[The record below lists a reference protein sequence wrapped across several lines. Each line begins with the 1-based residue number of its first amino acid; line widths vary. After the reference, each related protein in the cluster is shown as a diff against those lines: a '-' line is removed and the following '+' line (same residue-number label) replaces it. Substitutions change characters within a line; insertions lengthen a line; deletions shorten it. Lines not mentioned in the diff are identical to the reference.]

1 MQSGAYV
8 LRNLASLD
16 RPATWIDHL
25 VHESVAARPL
35 DTARHRFFIL
45 PRLVVAACILLG
57 APIWL
62 FLHGAPTA
70 SELLIFALA
79 QIPLISVTILA
90 RTGKLRAAQ
99 SVSIFGWLAMA
110 VALHALTEGY
120 ETISITLLTIA
131 LVEAALTPEI
141 VMIFVIEAATID
153 LIALSAGVDIPAAKL
168 GAFER
173 SASIAILAAP
183 LLLYIAFLAVCA
195 IRAENTRT
203 KVDSANA
210 RDLRL
215 LTEAIGDIV
224 LHLDRSGAVATVI
237 GDTHK
242 AYGLDRRDL
251 IGRGFFQR
259 VHVADRPA
267 FLKLVSDAFEQDA
280 PMTTLLRV
288 QVSLA
293 PSASGKYVEP
303 IFNYFDARMC
313 LAQPVIDEM
322 NGQTPESFRPVVCI
336 LRDVTA
342 EKRADEAIAA
352 ARAESERATA
362 SKTRFLANVSH
373 ELRTPL
379 NAIIGFSEML
389 ANEELAPGDP
399 AKQREYARIISNS
412 GHHLL
417 EVVNTI
423 LDMSKIES
431 GSMQIFPEPFSLP
444 SLIDQCCDMV
454 QLKADQGG
462 VSLLRDYR
470 RDLEEFVADKRA
482 CKQIL
487 LNLLSNAVKF
497 TPAGGKVRVLVAPE
511 GNLVALTVAD
521 TGIGIAAGD
530 LSRLGDPFFQASASH
545 DRAYEGTGLG
555 LSVVRGLVGLHGG
568 TIMVESAP
576 KKGTSVT
583 IRLPLDCRA
592 PTVGTSV
599 SARIETIPRL
609 GVAIGADIGHLNE
622 TAKKTVKKIA

>member
-1 MQSGAYV
+1 LS
-8 LRNLASLD
+8 NSASFD
-16 RPATWIDHL
+16 RAATWIDSL
-25 VHESVAARPL
+25 VHESVLERPL
-35 DTARHRFFIL
+35 DAARHRCFIL
-45 PRLVVAACILLG
+45 PRIVVAACTLLG

-62 FLHGAPTA
+62 FLYGPPTR
-70 SELLIFALA
+70 SDFLIFLLA
-79 QIPLISVTILA
+79 QMPLLSVAILA
-90 RTGKLRAAQ
+90 RTGKLRIAQ

-110 VALHALTEGY
+110 VALHALTQGY

-153 LIALSAGVDIPAAKL
+153 LIALTAGVDVTRDL
-168 GAFER
+168 GSFER
-173 SASIAILAAP
+173 SASVAILAAP
-183 LLLYIAFLAVCA
+183 LLLYIAFLAIFA

-203 KVDSANA
+203 KADSANA

-215 LTEAIGDIV
+215 LTDAIGDIV
-224 LHLDRSGAVATVI
+224 LHLDRSGAVSTII

-242 AYGLDRRDL
+242 TYGLDRRDL

-259 VHVADRPA
+259 VHIADRPA

-280 PMTTLLRV
+280 PMATLLRV
-288 QVSLA
+288 QVGLA

-303 IFNYFDARMC
+303 VFNYFDARMC
-313 LAQPVIDEM
+313 LAQPVADEID
-322 NGQTPESFRPVVCI
+322 GESLEAFRPVVCI

-389 ANEELAPGDP
+389 ANAELAPTDP
-399 AKQREYARIISNS
+399 AKQREYAQIIANS

-417 EVVNTI
+417 EIVNTI

-444 SLIDQCCDMV
+444 DLIDQCCDMV

-462 VSLLRDYR
+462 VNLLRDYR
-470 RDLEEFVADKRA
+470 RDMDELVADKRA

-497 TPAGGKVRVLVAPE
+497 TPAGGKVRVILAPE
-511 GNLVALTVAD
+511 GNLLSVTVAD
-521 TGIGIAAGD
+521 TGIGIAAAD
-530 LSRLGDPFFQASASH
+530 LSRLGDPFFQASSSH

-568 TIMVESAP
+568 AITVESAP

-583 IRLPLDCRA
+583 IRLPLDCRE
-592 PTVGTSV
+592 PTMGASV
-599 SARIETIPRL
+599 SAKIETIPRL
-609 GVAIGADIGHLNE
+609 GAAIGADVGQPNE
-622 TAKKTVKKIA
+622 TSRETVKKIA

>member
-8 LRNLASLD
+8 LSNSASFD
-16 RPATWIDHL
+16 RPASWMDHL
-25 VHESVAARPL
+25 VHESALERPL
-35 DTARHRFFIL
+35 ESARHRCFIL
-45 PRLVVAACILLG
+45 PRLVVAACMLIG

-62 FLHGAPTA
+62 FLHGAPTGT
-70 SELLIFALA
+70 ELLIFALA
-79 QIPLISVTILA
+79 QAPLISVAILA
-90 RTGKLRAAQ
+90 RTGKLRVAQ

-110 VALHALTEGY
+110 VALHGLTEGY

-153 LIALSAGVDIPAAKL
+153 LIALTAGVDMPGPHLA
-168 GAFER
+168 AFER
-173 SASIAILAAP
+173 SAALSILTAP

-215 LTEAIGDIV
+215 LTDAIGDIV
-224 LHLDRSGAVATVI
+224 LHLDRSGAVATII

-242 AYGLDRRDL
+242 VYGLDRRDL

-259 VHVADRPA
+259 VHIADRPA

-280 PMTTLLRV
+280 PLTTVLRV

-303 IFNYFDARMC
+303 IFNFFDARMC
-313 LAQPVIDEM
+313 LAQPVIDEL
-322 NGQTPESFRPVVCI
+322 NGQPVEAFRPVVCI

-342 EKRADEAIAA
+342 EKRADDAIAA

-389 ANEELAPGDP
+389 ANEELAPRDP
-399 AKQREYARIISNS
+399 AKQREYAQIISDS

-444 SLIDQCCDMV
+444 FLIDQCCDMV

-462 VSLLRDYR
+462 VNLLRDYR
-470 RDLEEFVADKRA
+470 SDMAELVADKRA

-497 TPAGGKVRVLVAPE
+497 TPAGGKVRVVVAPE
-511 GNLVALTVAD
+511 GNLIAVTVAD

-568 TIMVESAP
+568 AITVESMP

-583 IRLPLDCRA
+583 VRLPLDCREPA
-592 PTVGTSV
+592 LGTGV
-599 SARIETIPRL
+599 SAKIETIPRL
-609 GVAIGADIGHLNE
+609 GAAIGADIGHPKE
-622 TAKKTVKKIA
+622 TVKKIA

>member
-1 MQSGAYV
+1 MS
-8 LRNLASLD
+8 NTASLD
-16 RPATWIDHL
+16 RPAKWIDSL
-25 VHESVAARPL
+25 VHESVLDRPL
-35 DTARHRFFIL
+35 DSARHRCFIL
-45 PRLVVAACILLG
+45 PRIVVAACILLG

-62 FLHGAPTA
+62 FFYGAPTPT
-70 SELLIFALA
+70 EFLIFSLA
-79 QIPLISVTILA
+79 QTPLVSVGVLA
-90 RTGKLRAAQ
+90 RTGKLRLAQ

-110 VALHALTEGY
+110 VAIHAFTKGY

-153 LIALSAGVDIPAAKL
+153 LIALTAGVDVTGANLNSIQGPASL
-168 GAFER
+168 
-173 SASIAILAAP
+173 AILAAP
-183 LLLYIAFLAVCA
+183 LLLYIAFLAICA

-203 KVDSANA
+203 LVDSANA

-215 LTEAIGDIV
+215 LTDAIGDIV
-224 LHLDRSGAVATVI
+224 LHLDRTGAVATII

-242 AYGLDRRDL
+242 VYGLDRRDL

-259 VHVADRPA
+259 VHIGDRPA

-280 PMTTLLRV
+280 PLTALLRV
-288 QVSLA
+288 QVSLS

-303 IFNYFDARMC
+303 VFNYFDARMC
-313 LAQPVIDEM
+313 LAQPVVDEL
-322 NGQTPESFRPVVCI
+322 NGHPLEAFRPVVCI
-336 LRDVTA
+336 LRDVTS

-389 ANEELAPGDP
+389 GNPELAPTDP
-399 AKQREYARIISNS
+399 AKQREYAQIISNS

-462 VSLLRDYR
+462 VNLMRDYR
-470 RDLEEFVADKRA
+470 RDIEELVADKRA

-497 TPAGGKVRVLVAPE
+497 TPAGGKVRVVIAPE
-511 GNLVALTVAD
+511 GNLIAVTVAD

-530 LSRLGDPFFQASASH
+530 LTRLGDPFFQASASH

-568 TIMVESAP
+568 AIMIESVP

-583 IRLPLDCRA
+583 IRLPLDCREPA
-592 PTVGTSV
+592 LGTSI
-599 SARIETIPRL
+599 SAKIETIPRL
-609 GVAIGADIGHLNE
+609 GAAIGADIGLTASQTIE
-622 TAKKTVKKIA
+622 TAKETVKKIA

>member
-1 MQSGAYV
+1 LS
-8 LRNLASLD
+8 NSASFD

-25 VHESVAARPL
+25 VHENVLERPL
-35 DTARHRFFIL
+35 DMARHRCFIL
-45 PRLVVAACILLG
+45 PRIVVAACILLG

-62 FLHGAPTA
+62 FLYGAPSS

-79 QIPLISVTILA
+79 QLPLVSVAILA
-90 RTGKLRAAQ
+90 RTGKLRVAQ

-110 VALHALTEGY
+110 VAIHALTEGY
-120 ETISITLLTIA
+120 ETISIILLTIA

-153 LIALSAGVDIPAAKL
+153 LIALSAGVDVMGPGFSSL
-168 GAFER
+168 ER
-173 SASIAILAAP
+173 SASLAILAAP
-183 LLLYIAFLAVCA
+183 LLLYIAFLAVYA

-203 KVDSANA
+203 LVDSANA

-215 LTEAIGDIV
+215 LTDAIGDIV
-224 LHLDRSGAVATVI
+224 LHLDRSGAVASII

-259 VHVADRPA
+259 VHIGDRPA
-267 FLKLVSDAFEQDA
+267 FLKLVSDAFKQEA
-280 PMTTLLRV
+280 PLTTVLRV

-293 PSASGKYVEP
+293 PAASGKYVEP
-303 IFNYFDARMC
+303 IFNYFDTRMC
-313 LAQPVIDEM
+313 LAQPVIDELSGETM
-322 NGQTPESFRPVVCI
+322 ESFRPVVCI
-336 LRDVTA
+336 LRDVTS
-342 EKRADEAIAA
+342 EKRADEAIAT
-352 ARAESERATA
+352 ARAESERAAA

-389 ANEELAPGDP
+389 ANQDLAPSDP
-399 AKQREYARIISNS
+399 SKQREYAQIISNS

-444 SLIDQCCDMV
+444 ALIDQCCDMV

-462 VSLLRDYR
+462 VNLLRDYR
-470 RDLEEFVADKRA
+470 RDIDELVADKRA

-497 TPAGGKVRVLVAPE
+497 TPAGGKVRVVIAPE
-511 GNLVALTVAD
+511 GNLMAVTVAD
-521 TGIGIAAGD
+521 TGIGIAPND
-530 LSRLGDPFFQASASH
+530 LNRLGDPFFQASASH

-568 TIMVESAP
+568 AITIESVH

-583 IRLPLDCRA
+583 IRLPLDCRER
-592 PTVGTSV
+592 TLGTG
-599 SARIETIPRL
+599 AAAKIDTISRL
-609 GVAIGADIGHLNE
+609 GATIGADIGHSHDQPKE
-622 TAKKTVKKIA
+622 TVKKIA

>member
-1 MQSGAYV
+1 M
-8 LRNLASLD
+8 
-16 RPATWIDHL
+16 DHL
-25 VHESVAARPL
+25 VHESVLKRPL
-35 DTARHRFFIL
+35 ESARHRFFVL

-57 APIWL
+57 APVWL
-62 FLHGAPTA
+62 FLYGAPSA
-70 SELLIFALA
+70 SELMIYALA
-79 QIPLISVTILA
+79 QMPLISVGVLA
-90 RTGKLRAAQ
+90 RTGQLRLAQ

-110 VALHALTEGY
+110 VALHGLTQGY

-153 LIALSAGVDIPAAKL
+153 LIALTAGVHMPGQHL
-168 GAFER
+168 SAFER
-173 SASIAILAAP
+173 SASLAILAAP
-183 LLLYIAFLAVCA
+183 LLLYIAFLSVCA

-215 LTEAIGDIV
+215 LTDAIGDIV
-224 LHLDRSGAVATVI
+224 LHLDRGGAVGMII

-242 AYGLDRRDL
+242 VYGLDRRDL

-259 VHVADRPA
+259 VHIADRPA
-267 FLKLVSDAFEQDA
+267 FLKLVSDAFDQDA
-280 PMTTLLRV
+280 PMTTVLRV
-288 QVSLA
+288 QVGLA

-313 LAQPVIDEM
+313 LAQPVADDLNLTNE
-322 NGQTPESFRPVVCI
+322 NPRPVVCI

-342 EKRADEAIAA
+342 EKRAEEAIAA
-352 ARAESERATA
+352 ARAESERATM

-389 ANEELAPGDP
+389 ANAELAPSDP
-399 AKQREYARIISNS
+399 AKQREYAQIVANS

-462 VSLLRDYR
+462 VNLLRDYR
-470 RDLEEFVADKRA
+470 RDMEELVADKRA

-497 TPAGGKVRVLVAPE
+497 TPAGGKVRVVIAPE
-511 GNLVALTVAD
+511 GNLLAVTVAD
-521 TGIGIAAGD
+521 TGIGIAASD

-568 TIMVESAP
+568 AITVESMP

-583 IRLPLDCRA
+583 VRLPLDCRE
-592 PTVGTSV
+592 PTLGTCV
-599 SARIETIPRL
+599 SAQIEAIPRI
-609 GVAIGADIGHLNE
+609 GAAIGADISQVNE
-622 TAKKTVKKIA
+622 IAKKTVKKIA